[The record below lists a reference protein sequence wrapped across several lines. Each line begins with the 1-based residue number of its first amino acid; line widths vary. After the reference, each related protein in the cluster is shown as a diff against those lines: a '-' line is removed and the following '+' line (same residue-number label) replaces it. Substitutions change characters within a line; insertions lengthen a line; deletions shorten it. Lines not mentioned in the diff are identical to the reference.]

1 MKVKFFRQQRKLL
14 SEDALKAMEKNKE
27 RRLAKIEAAEK
38 AAAKPGSSAPSGEG
52 VPVPALSYQIE
63 EMVMFK
69 FEDKHLMLLR
79 FENKTVQCY
88 EYETGRFYQNFV
100 FDDNILHQ
108 LREKNAQKQRELDDK
123 AEIERERRELAAGGE
138 PGSH

>member
-14 SEDALKAMEKNKE
+14 SEAALKAMEENKE
-27 RRLAKIEAAEK
+27 RKLAKIEAADQ
-38 AAAKPGSSAPSGEG
+38 AAAKPNSSTVPAFEA

-69 FEDKHLMLLR
+69 FEDKHLMLIR

-88 EYETGRFYQNFV
+88 EYETGNFYQNFV
-100 FDDNILHQ
+100 FDDNIL
-108 LREKNAQKQRELDDK
+108 
-123 AEIERERRELAAGGE
+123 
-138 PGSH
+138 

>member
-27 RRLAKIEAAEK
+27 RKLAKIEAAEK
-38 AAAKPGSSAPSGEG
+38 VAAKPGSSAATAEG

-69 FEDKHLMLLR
+69 FEDKHLMLIR

-88 EYETGRFYQNFV
+88 EYETGKFYQNFV
-100 FDDNILHQ
+100 FEDNILHQ
-108 LREKNAQKQRELDDK
+108 LREKNLQKQRELDDK
-123 AEIERERRELAAGGE
+123 ADIERERRDLAMKGE
-138 PGSH
+138 SSSH